1 MAVIYAYP
9 TAIPEL
15 QDLLIGTE
23 MAVQGGEDAP
33 RTRTFTIQSIVDLIE
48 VEAGVIPTLQQV
60 TTAGPNTTLDITA
73 NSFIKSGGLGTEY
86 LMANGETSTGGG
98 GGGTTNLSTTR
109 TISNFTINS
118 STGDDAIVPLG
129 NGSLAGATL
138 NDYTNI
144 EKNKLAGIAAGA
156 EVNVNADWNAV
167 SGDTQI
173 LNKPTIPSAQVN
185 SDWNSV
191 SGVSQILNKPTIP
204 SINNADYVRNTD
216 DIYTA
221 TAKIT
226 QIITLDAT
234 QYAAATKLDS
244 TLYIII

>member
-9 TAIPEL
+9 TAVPEL

-33 RTRTFTIQSIVDLIE
+33 RTRTFTVQSIVDL
-48 VEAGVIPTLQQV
+48 VEAAV
-60 TTAGPNTTLDITA
+60 
-73 NSFIKSGGLGTEY
+73 GG
-86 LMANGETSTGGG
+86 A
-98 GGGTTNLSTTR
+98 TNLTTTQ

-118 STGDDAIVPLG
+118 STGDDALVPLG

-138 NDYTNI
+138 NNYTTA
-144 EKNKLAGIAAGA
+144 EKSKLAGIAVGA
-156 EVNVNADWNAV
+156 EVNVNADWNAI
-167 SGDTQI
+167 SGD
-173 LNKPTIPSAQVN
+173 A
-185 SDWNSV
+185 
-191 SGVSQILNKPTIP
+191 QILNKPTIP

-226 QIITLDAT
+226 QIITLDAA
-234 QYAAATKLDS
+234 QYAAATKLSS

>member
-15 QDLLIGTE
+15 QDLLIGIE

-73 NSFIKSGGLGTEY
+73 NSFIKSDGLGTEY
-86 LMANGETSTGGG
+86 LMAD
-98 GGGTTNLSTTR
+98 GTTT
-109 TISNFTINS
+109 NS
-118 STGDDAIVPLG
+118 
-129 NGSLAGATL
+129 AG
-138 NDYTNI
+138 
-144 EKNKLAGIAAGA
+144 
-156 EVNVNADWNAV
+156 
-167 SGDTQI
+167 
-173 LNKPTIPSAQVN
+173 
-185 SDWNSV
+185 
-191 SGVSQILNKPTIP
+191 
-204 SINNADYVRNTD
+204 INNADYVRNTD

-221 TAKIT
+221 TPKIT
-226 QIITLDAT
+226 QIVTLDAA